1 MEDER
6 KNPEQLLVAVNR
18 EEYEKHRGH
27 LKIFFGYAAG
37 VGKTYAMLQAA
48 HAARQRGIDVAI
60 GYVEPHARPQT
71 SELLHGLEKIPNLV
85 TEYNGITL
93 REFDLDAAIKRK
105 PTLILVDELA
115 HTNAKGCRH
124 VKRYQDVEEL
134 LKAGIDVYTTVNVQ
148 HIESLNDIVAAITGI
163 MVRERVPDAV
173 FDNASQVELIDIEP
187 QELLE
192 RLQSGNVYK
201 AEQAE
206 KATENFF
213 QIENLIALREIALRR
228 CADRINTLS
237 EEARIK
243 SGGDY
248 HTDEHILVCL
258 SPAPSNMKIIR
269 TAARMAKAFR
279 GTFTALYVETSDFAV
294 MDEENKKRLRSNMRL
309 AEQLGAKVETVYG
322 EDVPFQIA
330 EFSRL
335 SGISKIVIGR
345 SNATKRFLFGKP
357 ALTEKLIS
365 QAPNM
370 DVHIIPDSTS
380 DMAYRAKRVRHK
392 SEHILNAADTIKSIA
407 MLMVSSIVGYGFW
420 RLGMSESNIIMMYI
434 LGVLIT
440 SVITTHQVY
449 SLVSSIISVFVFNF
463 LFTEPRYTLLAYE
476 KDYPVTFI
484 TMFVAAFL
492 TGSLAIRL
500 KRQAAQAAQAAFRTK
515 ILFDT
520 NQLLEKAR
528 EKEQIITVTAT
539 QLMKLLNK
547 NMVIYLA
554 DKGTL
559 SAPKFFSADGGNM
572 CEEYLSENEK
582 AVAFWVLNN
591 NKHAGATT
599 DTLSDAKCL
608 YLSIR
613 TSSEVYGVIG
623 IVIHEK
629 PLDAFENSILLS
641 ILGEC
646 ALALENEKNAREKE
660 EAALLAQKEQLRANL
675 LRSISHDLRTP
686 LTSIS
691 GNASNLLS
699 NEEKFDIE
707 TKKHLYADI
716 YDDSMWLINLVENLL
731 SVTKIEE
738 GRLNIRLQAELL
750 DEVITEALQHVSR
763 KKNEHIITYKASDD
777 FILIKADA
785 RMIMQV
791 VINIVDNAI
800 KYTQKESEIVI
811 TTKKMDNK
819 AIVSIADNGPGIPDE
834 MKTLVFDM
842 FYSGAKNLADS
853 RRSLGLGLSLCK
865 SIIAAHGG
873 ELELT
878 DNVPHGAVFTF
889 SLPIEE
895 VNLNE

>member
-1 MEDER
+1 MD
-6 KNPEQLLVAVNR
+6 K
-18 EEYEKHRGH
+18 GH
-27 LKIFFGYAAG
+27 LKIFFSYAAG
-37 VGKTYAMLQAA
+37 AGKTYAMLQAA
-48 HAARQRGIDVAI
+48 HVAKDRGIDVVA
-60 GYVEPHARPQT
+60 GYVETHGRPQT
-71 SELLHGLEKIPNLV
+71 MESLHGLEQLSNFR
-85 TEYNGITL
+85 TGYNGTSL
-93 REFDLDAAIKRK
+93 REFDLDAALKRK

-115 HTNAKGCRH
+115 HANPKGCRH
-124 VKRYQDVEEL
+124 AKRYQDVKEL

-148 HIESLNDIVAAITGI
+148 DIESLNDIVSAITGI
-163 MVRERVPDAV
+163 KVSERVPDTV

-192 RLQSGNVYK
+192 RLQSENVLEERK
-201 AEQAE
+201 SE
-206 KATENFF
+206 KEIESFF
-213 QIENLIALREIALRR
+213 QIENLIALRELALRR

-258 SPAPSNMKIIR
+258 SPAPSNMKLIR

-279 GTFTALYVETSDFAV
+279 GNFTALYVETPDFAK
-294 MDEENKKRLRSNMRL
+294 MDEEDKKRLRNNMRL
-309 AEQLGAKVETVYG
+309 AEQLGAKVETIYG

-335 SGISKIVIGR
+335 SGISKLVIGR
-345 SNATKRFLFGKP
+345 STATKRFLLGKP
-357 ALTEKLIS
+357 TLTEKLIS

-380 DMAYRAKRVRHK
+380 DIAYRVKKARRK
-392 SEHILNAADTIKSIA
+392 SEHILNVADIIKSIG
-407 MLMVSSIVGYGFW
+407 MLVVSSVIGYGFW

-449 SLVSSIISVFVFNF
+449 SLVASIISVFVFNF

-476 KDYPVTFI
+476 KDYPITFI
-484 TMFVAAFL
+484 TMFIAAFL
-492 TGSLAIRL
+492 TGSLAVRL
-500 KRQAAQAAQAAFRTK
+500 KRQAAQAAGAAFRTK

-520 NQLLEKAR
+520 NQLLERAK

-539 QLMKLLNK
+539 QLIKLLNK
-547 NMVIYLA
+547 DMIIYLA
-554 DKGTL
+554 DKETL
-559 SAPKFFSADGGNM
+559 SEPKVFATDG
-572 CEEYLSENEK
+572 EKEKAEYLTEEEQS
-582 AVAFWVLNN
+582 VALWVFHN

-623 IVIHEK
+623 IVIPDK

-660 EAALLAQKEQLRANL
+660 EAALIAQKEKLRANL

-691 GNASNLLS
+691 GNASNLMS
-699 NEEKFDIE
+699 NEERFDIE

-738 GRLNIRLQAELL
+738 GKLNIRLQAELL
-750 DEVITEALQHVSR
+750 DEVITEALQHINR
-763 KKNEHIITYKASDD
+763 KKDEHKIIYKASEE
-777 FILIKADA
+777 FILVKVDA

-791 VINIVDNAI
+791 IINIVDNAI
-800 KYTQKESEIVI
+800 KYTQRESEIVI
-811 TTKKMDNK
+811 SVKKIQNK
-819 AIVSIADNGPGIPDE
+819 AIVCIADNGPGISDE
-834 MKTLVFDM
+834 MKPLVFEM
-842 FYSGAKNLADS
+842 FYSGAKSIADS
-853 RRSLGLGLSLCK
+853 RRSLGLGLCLCK
-865 SIIAAHGG
+865 SIITAHGG
-873 ELELT
+873 ELELS
-878 DNVPHGAVFTF
+878 DNIPHGAVFTF
-889 SLPIEE
+889 TLPIEE
-895 VNLNE
+895 IDLHE